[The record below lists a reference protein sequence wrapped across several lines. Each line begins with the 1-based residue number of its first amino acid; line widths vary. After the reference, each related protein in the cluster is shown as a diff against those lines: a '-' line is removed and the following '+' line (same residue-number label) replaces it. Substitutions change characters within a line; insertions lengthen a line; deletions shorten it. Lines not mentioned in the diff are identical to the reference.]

1 MLLIQSSSDQMCY
14 VETKNLDGETNL
26 KNKVVP
32 SGLTTEMFSE
42 ISTRAEIIC
51 DTPNKDLYRFEG
63 LLKLPGAD
71 AIPLSIE
78 NVLLRGASLRNTE
91 YVFGIVLYAGS
102 QTKV

>member
-1 MLLIQSSSDQMCY
+1 MCY

-32 SGLTTEMFSE
+32 SGLTTEAFSE
-42 ISTRAEIIC
+42 ILTRGEIIC

-63 LLKLPGAD
+63 VLKLPGAD
-71 AIPLSIE
+71 TIPLCIE